1 MTRFNIIKSFLFA
14 FKGLKYSIFKE
25 RNIQIQI
32 IIAIEIFILLL
43 LLKIPKIESAI
54 IVFIC
59 FFVIILEMLNTS
71 IEKLIDKICPHFDI
85 DYGKI
90 KDILAGVVL
99 LAAILSII
107 IGIIIL
113 YKPFISFLKDI
124 F

>member
-1 MTRFNIIKSFLFA
+1 MTKFNIIKGFLFA
-14 FKGLKYSIFKE
+14 FKGLKHSIFKE
-25 RNIQIQI
+25 RNIQIQVI
-32 IIAIEIFILLL
+32 VAIEVFILLL

-54 IVFIC
+54 IIFIC

-90 KDILAGVVL
+90 KDMLAGVVL

-113 YKPFISFLKDI
+113 YKPLILFLENL